1 MSEAFDTNSLM
12 VPANSL
18 SIHQTPG
25 RIPQVTDIPVET
37 IVVRDRLLQ
46 INKDN
51 ARALAESMDMIGLMN
66 PITVYYSDLS
76 DVPVLVAG
84 LHRLEAAK
92 TLGWETIACFVVP
105 GDDAD
110 LLILQEIDEN
120 LARGELGPSQR
131 AKLQKR
137 RKEVYERLYPGARHG
152 GDRKSSRVLSVKR
165 NK

>member
-51 ARALAESMDMIGLMN
+51 ARA
-66 PITVYYSDLS
+66 
-76 DVPVLVAG
+76 
-84 LHRLEAAK
+84 
-92 TLGWETIACFVVP
+92 C
-105 GDDAD
+105 
-110 LLILQEIDEN
+110 
-120 LARGELGPSQR
+120 
-131 AKLQKR
+131 
-137 RKEVYERLYPGARHG
+137 
-152 GDRKSSRVLSVKR
+152 
-165 NK
+165 